1 MKIIS
6 YAYPVTTFD
15 CNENR
20 AECDRRTSSYTNN
33 VIIIRAAESR
43 TISIASLPVV
53 IFRFFFFF
61 LIKTRFSH
69 ARAFRGPEGSLE
81 KKTRMHL
88 CEIKDNAG
96 RLSFPIITTKKK
108 KNEKMKQQPVAAVG
122 AADLQTG
129 NCVNRRT
136 YIYKYRKCLVRS
148 FCRGETTIRV
158 SYNV

>member
-61 LIKTRFSH
+61 FFLYSFFFC
-69 ARAFRGPEGSLE
+69 ARILR
-81 KKTRMHL
+81 
-88 CEIKDNAG
+88 AG
-96 RLSFPIITTKKK
+96 GFVGK
-108 KNEKMKQQPVAAVG
+108 KNPYA
-122 AADLQTG
+122 
-129 NCVNRRT
+129 
-136 YIYKYRKCLVRS
+136 LVRDK
-148 FCRGETTIRV
+148 R
-158 SYNV
+158 